1 MASFRKR
8 GSTWEYRIRFT
19 DPQTGKR
26 KEKVKGGFKTKKEA
40 QVIAG
45 QIEQEIYLGKNPI
58 LKKRK
63 LV

>member
-26 KEKVKGGFKTKKEA
+26 KERVKAGFKTKKEA
-40 QVIAG
+40 QVVAA
-45 QIEQEIYLGKNPI
+45 QIEQEIYLGNNPI
-58 LKKRK
+58 
-63 LV
+63 

>member
-26 KEKVKGGFKTKKEA
+26 KEKTQGGFQSK
-40 QVIAG
+40 
-45 QIEQEIYLGKNPI
+45 KNPRSLLVK
-58 LKKRK
+58 LKKRFS
-63 LV
+63 